1 MKERDLKKR
10 EIIKRVDSEKI
21 DFIKLCFVDIL
32 GQIKAFTI
40 TRKELEHA
48 LDEGMGFDGSSIEG
62 FARIYESDL
71 LLMPD
76 PDTFNILPEE
86 FDGTKT
92 AIMFGDILTPEGKNY
107 DGDTRYVL
115 KKNLDY
121 MKKMGFSDFMV
132 GPELEYFYFKSSA
145 KADIID
151 EGGYFDSVPNDEASD
166 LRKKTIQM
174 LDKMGIAV
182 EYSHHEVA
190 PSQHEID
197 LRYTDALT
205 MADRVILYK
214 LVVKQ
219 VAARNG
225 VYATFMPKPL
235 NGVNGSGMHVH
246 QSLFKDGK
254 NIFFDKNDPYFL
266 SNIAKHYIAGLM
278 HYVREICIVTN
289 QWVNSYKRLVPGYE
303 APVYIAW
310 ARRNRSVLIRV
321 PQPKLGRE
329 KATRIEARFPD
340 PGANPYLAFAVML
353 RAGLKGIEDKI
364 KLKEPVEADVYEM
377 SEIEKKANKIETL
390 PRSLIEAIEEAENSK
405 LLKDTLG
412 EHVFVKLIENKK
424 IEWDEYRT
432 KVTDYE
438 IKRYLSVL

>member
-1 MKERDLKKR
+1 MKNNSDMKK
-10 EIIKRVDSEKI
+10 EIIKRVDREGIS
-21 DFIKLCFVDIL
+21 FVKLCFVDIL

-40 TRKELEHA
+40 TRRELEHA
-48 LDEGMGFDGSSIEG
+48 LNEGMGFDGSSIEG

-76 PDTFNILPEE
+76 PETFNILPEE

-92 AIMFGDILTPEGKNY
+92 AIMFGDILTPEGKHY
-107 DGDTRYVL
+107 DGDTRYIL

-121 MKKMGFSDFMV
+121 MKKMGFTDFMV
-132 GPELEYFYFKSSA
+132 GPELEYFYFKSCE
-145 KADIID
+145 KPEIID
-151 EGGYFDSVPNDEASD
+151 EGGYFDSVPIDEASD
-166 LRKKTIQM
+166 LRKKTIEV
-174 LDKMGIAV
+174 LDKMGIPV

-197 LRYTDALT
+197 LRYSDAIT
-205 MADRVILYK
+205 MADRVVMYK

-219 VAARNG
+219 VAAKNG

-246 QSLFKDGK
+246 QSLFKNGK
-254 NIFFDKNDPYFL
+254 NMFFDKNDPYFL
-266 SNIAKHYIAGLM
+266 SNHAKFYIAGLM
-278 HYVREICIVTN
+278 HYVRQICIVTN

-321 PQPKLGRE
+321 PQPKLGKE

-340 PGANPYLAFAVML
+340 PGANPYLCFAVML
-353 RAGLKGIEDKI
+353 RAGLKGIEDNMKI
-364 KLKEPVEADVYEM
+364 KEPVEADVYEM
-377 SEIEKKANKIETL
+377 SEIERKANKIETL
-390 PRSLIEAIEEAENSK
+390 PGSLIEAIEEAEKST
-405 LLKDTLG
+405 LLKQTLG
-412 EHVFVKLIENKK
+412 EHVYVKLIENKK
-424 IEWDEYRT
+424 IEWDDYRT
-432 KVTDYE
+432 KVTDFE
-438 IKRYLSVL
+438 IKRYLSIL

>member
-1 MKERDLKKR
+1 MKNNSDMKK
-10 EIIKRVDSEKI
+10 EIIKRVDREGIS
-21 DFIKLCFVDIL
+21 FVKLCFVDIL

-40 TRKELEHA
+40 TRRELEHA
-48 LDEGMGFDGSSIEG
+48 LNEGMGFDGSSIEG

-76 PDTFNILPEE
+76 PETFNILPEE

-92 AIMFGDILTPEGKNY
+92 AIMFGDILTPEGKHY
-107 DGDTRYVL
+107 DGDTRYIL

-121 MKKMGFSDFMV
+121 MKKMGFTDFMV
-132 GPELEYFYFKSSA
+132 GPELEYFYFKSCE
-145 KADIID
+145 KPEIID
-151 EGGYFDSVPNDEASD
+151 EGGYFDSVPIDEASD
-166 LRKKTIQM
+166 LRKKTIEV
-174 LDKMGIAV
+174 LDKMGIPV

-197 LRYTDALT
+197 LRYSDAIT
-205 MADRVILYK
+205 MADRVVMYK

-219 VAARNG
+219 VAAKNG

-246 QSLFKDGK
+246 QSLFKNGK
-254 NIFFDKNDPYFL
+254 NMFFDKNDPYFL
-266 SNIAKHYIAGLM
+266 SNHAKCYIAGLM
-278 HYVREICIVTN
+278 HYVRQICIVTN

-321 PQPKLGRE
+321 PQPKLGKE

-340 PGANPYLAFAVML
+340 PGANPYLCFAVML
-353 RAGLKGIEDKI
+353 RAGLKGIEDNMKI
-364 KLKEPVEADVYEM
+364 KEPVEADVYEM
-377 SEIEKKANKIETL
+377 SEIERKANKIETL
-390 PRSLIEAIEEAENSK
+390 PGSLIEAIEEAEKST
-405 LLKDTLG
+405 LLKQTLG
-412 EHVFVKLIENKK
+412 EHVYVKLIENKK
-424 IEWDEYRT
+424 IEWDDYRT
-432 KVTDYE
+432 KVTDFE
-438 IKRYLSVL
+438 IKRYLSIL